1 MQGEA
6 QEKGHLTVEG
16 AKNYGYLSFGVVLFV
31 WEFLPTFFVV
41 VFFRVKRPQQGLVSW
56 FTQTFCFVCLDC

>member
-6 QEKGHLTVEG
+6 QAQGQLTSKG
-16 AKNYGYLSFGVVLFV
+16 AKNYGYVSFGVVLFV

-41 VFFRVKRPQQGLVSW
+41 VFFRVKPPQQGLVSW
-56 FTQTFCFVCLDC
+56 FTQIFCFVCVDY